1 VYRLGI
7 RTLMKLEEKEAE
19 RRKKRNG
26 TIKGNEIKQSK
37 RLIFVVE

>member
-19 RRKKRNG
+19 RREKRNV
-26 TIKGNEIKQSK
+26 TIKGNEIKHAK
-37 RLIFVVE
+37 RSIFL